1 MAKTALIAGVSGQ
14 DGAYLSQLLLG
25 RGYRV
30 FGQVRCDAAAG
41 KARLLELGIAQD
53 IEFVALDLLNINE
66 MRRELDKLCPDE
78 IYNLAGSSSVAQSFD
93 QPMIAVEIN
102 ALAAARLLEALRH
115 ANFACRFFQASTSE
129 MFGNAIA
136 SPQNESTPFRPRSPY
151 AVAKAFAHWQTVS
164 YRETY
169 NFFGACGIMFNHES
183 PLRSRRFVTR
193 KITAGLTEVK
203 HGRRQRILLGNL
215 GIQRDWGYARDYV
228 DGMWR
233 ILQHQKPG
241 DFVLATGISTSVRTF
256 AERAAATLGMPLEWS
271 GHGPCEVGIDRKSSR
286 TVIEVSPTLFRP
298 AEVVATVGDARRAR
312 SELAWRPSVDINSL
326 IAMMVEADERRLLE
340 NRPLD

>member
-41 KARLLELGIAQD
+41 KARLLELGIARD
-53 IEFVALDLLNINE
+53 IEFVVLDLLNINE

-151 AVAKAFAHWQTVS
+151 AVAKVFAHWQTVS
-164 YRETY
+164 YRESY

-193 KITAGLTEVK
+193 KITAELTEVK

-233 ILQHQKPG
+233 ILQQQKPG

-271 GHGPCEVGIDRKSSR
+271 GHGPSEVGIDRKSSR

-312 SELAWRPSVDINSL
+312 SELAWRPSVDINGL